1 MPVTMEATVKL
12 GTDELRAALVAVL
25 PHAKRTKKDEDVIM
39 HRVRCVFGN
48 GKALVMATQGQTTG
62 LARLDYIDDTRGDL
76 WDPEDGPMVVDLWPE
91 NVRLL
96 KQWMAAKAV
105 GDDEDKVTAITV
117 NRKIGEVEF
126 EMIGTTNAGE
136 RHAFNLHHPADLFPD
151 VADITKQALMG
162 AAGESLPA
170 RTLVQD
176 GKLIGLF
183 NAAATQYK
191 QPLRWRATGTRD
203 TAKGFVVECG
213 PSFVGTISSDPG
225 GDEGVRRHSRWS
237 QDMIAGLS
245 VDLSANPV
253 EPAEDADPGRTL
265 VSV

>member
-12 GTDELRAALVAVL
+12 GTDELRAALVSVL
-25 PHAKRTKKDEDVIM
+25 VHAKRTKKDEDVIM
-39 HRVRCVFGN
+39 HRVRCIFAN
-48 GKALVMATQGQTTG
+48 GKALIVATQGQTTG
-62 LARLDYIDDTRGDL
+62 LCKLDYVDDSRGDL

-96 KQWMAAKAV
+96 AQWMSAKAV
-105 GDDEDKVTAITV
+105 GDDQDKVTSITI
-117 NRKIGEVEF
+117 NQTIGEVEF
-126 EMIGTTNAGE
+126 ELIGTTNAGE
-136 RHAFNLHHPADLFPD
+136 RHVFNLNPPAELFPN
-151 VADITKQALMG
+151 VPEITNKALMQ

-170 RTLVQD
+170 RDLVQD
-176 GKLIGLF
+176 GKLINLF
-183 NAAATQYK
+183 NAASTQLK

-203 TAKGFVVECG
+203 NAGGFVVQCG

-245 VDLSANPV
+245 VDLSAAQV
-253 EPAEDADPGRTL
+253 EPTEDADPGRTL